1 MMKTVPRVS
10 ICPAAQEKTVKEV
23 SMKYI
28 SVPLDLEYRY
38 SFIRRDGRITLS
50 REAADPSAVFWR
62 GKYYI
67 FPSMSKGC
75 YVSEDLSHWEFL
87 SLKGLPFYDYAP
99 DVCVHGEYLY
109 LCASKRDAVCNF
121 YRSKTFPEG
130 EFEEI
135 EGSFP
140 FWDPNLFF
148 DDDGKV
154 YLFWGCSNLTPVYG
168 VELDENTMRPKGEP
182 AVLLEGRHRVIG
194 YERLGEDHFFDP
206 ETSATL
212 KMLKDKLSPM
222 LKKPASE
229 LTKEDVMKTLPPEQQ
244 EVLKKILLD
253 SPYMEGAW
261 MTKYK
266 GKYYLQY
273 AAPGT
278 EFNIYGDGVYVADSP
293 LGPYTLAE
301 NAPYSYHPGGFITGA
316 GHGSTFR
323 GEGALW
329 HTSTARISRTHF
341 FERRLGLWKAG
352 FDEDDELYCDQRFGD
367 WVHAV
372 EDAPF
377 KAPRWMLLSY
387 QKPCTV
393 SSSPEDAKNITDEN
407 IRTLWQSE
415 ERKGT
420 VILDLEKVCTVH
432 AVQLNFGDNFGSVS
446 LPSRGE
452 EEMKAHGR
460 YIDDEKFPLRW
471 YLEYSEDG
479 AQWQMWEDHR
489 SAEDDRAHPLLVNEE
504 GISLRYLRLT
514 VTEMPYSQNACL
526 AGIRVFGVCGCPVP
540 APASNVRLS
549 LEEDGEGFF
558 AEWQGNAV
566 GYNVLWGHAPEKLYH
581 CYQVLGTTTANVR
594 ALVKGR
600 PCYVR
605 IDAFGEGGVTEGETL
620 CLVP

>member
-1 MMKTVPRVS
+1 MKNILPARR
-10 ICPAAQEKTVKEV
+10 PAAQEKNVKKV
-23 SMKYI
+23 PMKYF

-38 SFIRRDGRITLS
+38 SFIQQGDAITLS

-67 FPSMSKGC
+67 FPSMCKGC

-87 SLKGLPFYDYAP
+87 PLKGLPFYDYAP

-109 LCASKRDAVCNF
+109 LCASRRDQNCNF

-135 EGSFP
+135 EGGFP

-154 YLFWGCSNLTPVYG
+154 YLFWGCSNLTPVCG

-182 AVLLEGRHRVIG
+182 IVLLEGKPRLIG
-194 YERLGEDHFFDP
+194 YERLGEDHRFDP

-212 KMLKDKLSPM
+212 KMLKNKLSPM

-229 LTKEDVMKTLPPEQQ
+229 LTKEDVMKALPPEQQ
-244 EVLKKILLD
+244 EVLRKILSD
-253 SPYMEGAW
+253 GPYMEGAW
-261 MTKYK
+261 MTKHK

-278 EFNIYGDGVYVADSP
+278 EFNVYGDGVYVADSP

-329 HTSTARISRTHF
+329 HTSTARISRTHS

-352 FDEDDELYCDQRFGD
+352 FDEDGELYCDQRFGD

-393 SSSPEDAKNITDEN
+393 SSAPEDAKNITDEN

-415 ERKGT
+415 EQQGT
-420 VILDLEKVCTVH
+420 VTLDLTKGYKVH
-432 AVQLNFGDNFGSVS
+432 AVQLNFGDDFGSVS

-479 AQWQMWEDHR
+479 AAWEMWEDR
-489 SAEDDRAHPLLVNEE
+489 RPAEDDRAHPLLVNEE

-514 VTEMPYSQNACL
+514 VTEMPYSQNACVS
-526 AGIRVFGVCGCPVP
+526 GIRVFGVCGCPAP

-558 AEWQGNAV
+558 AEWQGSAV
-566 GYNVLWGHAPEKLYH
+566 GYNVLWGHTPEKLYH
-581 CYQVLGTTTANVR
+581 CYQVLGSSKANVR

>member
-1 MMKTVPRVS
+1 M
-10 ICPAAQEKTVKEV
+10 
-23 SMKYI
+23 
-28 SVPLDLEYRY
+28 
-38 SFIRRDGRITLS
+38 
-50 REAADPSAVFWR
+50 
-62 GKYYI
+62 
-67 FPSMSKGC
+67 
-75 YVSEDLSHWEFL
+75 
-87 SLKGLPFYDYAP
+87 
-99 DVCVHGEYLY
+99 
-109 LCASKRDAVCNF
+109 
-121 YRSKTFPEG
+121 
-130 EFEEI
+130 
-135 EGSFP
+135 
-140 FWDPNLFF
+140 
-148 DDDGKV
+148 

-261 MTKYK
+261 MTKHK

-415 ERKGT
+415 EQQGT
-420 VILDLEKVCTVH
+420 VTLDLTKGYKVH

-479 AQWQMWEDHR
+479 AAWEMWEDR
-489 SAEDDRAHPLLVNEE
+489 RLAEDDRAHPLLVNEE

-514 VTEMPYSQNACL
+514 VTEMPYGQNACVS
-526 AGIRVFGVCGCPVP
+526 GIRVFGVSDCPAP
-540 APASNVRLS
+540 EPASNVRLS

-558 AEWQGNAV
+558 AEWQGSAM
-566 GYNVLWGHAPEKLYH
+566 GYNVLWGHTPEKLYH
-581 CYQVLGTTTANVR
+581 CYQVLGSSKVNVR

>member
-1 MMKTVPRVS
+1 
-10 ICPAAQEKTVKEV
+10 
-23 SMKYI
+23 MKYI

-87 SLKGLPFYDYAP
+87 PLKGLPFYDYAP

-407 IRTLWQSE
+407 IRTLWQSAE
-415 ERKGT
+415 QQGT
-420 VILDLEKVCTVH
+420 VTLDLTKGYKVH

-446 LPSRGE
+446 LPARGE

-514 VTEMPYSQNACL
+514 VTEMPYGQNACVS
-526 AGIRVFGVCGCPVP
+526 GIRVFGVSDCPAP
-540 APASNVRLS
+540 APASNVRLP

-600 PCYVR
+600 SCYVR

>member
-1 MMKTVPRVS
+1 
-10 ICPAAQEKTVKEV
+10 
-23 SMKYI
+23 MKYI

-244 EVLKKILLD
+244 EILKKILLD

-261 MTKYK
+261 MTKHK

-415 ERKGT
+415 EQQGT
-420 VILDLEKVCTVH
+420 VTLDLTKGYKVH

-479 AQWQMWEDHR
+479 AAWEMWEDR
-489 SAEDDRAHPLLVNEE
+489 RLAEDDRAHPLLVNEE

-526 AGIRVFGVCGCPVP
+526 AGIRVFGVCGCPAP

-558 AEWQGNAV
+558 AEWQGSAM
-566 GYNVLWGHAPEKLYH
+566 GYNVLWGHTPEKLYH
-581 CYQVLGTTTANVR
+581 CYQVLGSSKANVR

>member
-10 ICPAAQEKTVKEV
+10 ICPAAQEKTIKEV

-75 YVSEDLSHWEFL
+75 YVSDDLAHWEFL
-87 SLKGLPFYDYAP
+87 PLKGLPFYDYAP

-109 LCASKRDAVCNF
+109 LCASRRDQNCNF

-244 EVLKKILLD
+244 EILKKILLD

-261 MTKYK
+261 MTKHK

-407 IRTLWQSE
+407 IRTLWQSAE
-415 ERKGT
+415 QQGT

-446 LPSRGE
+446 LPARGE

-489 SAEDDRAHPLLVNEE
+489 PAEDDRAHPLLVNEE

-514 VTEMPYSQNACL
+514 VTEMPYGQNACVS
-526 AGIRVFGVCGCPVP
+526 GIRVFGVSDCPAP
-540 APASNVRLS
+540 EPASNVRLS

-558 AEWQGNAV
+558 AEWRGSAM
-566 GYNVLWGHAPEKLYH
+566 GYNVLWGHTPEKLYH
-581 CYQVLGTTTANVR
+581 CYQVLGSSKANVR

>member
-1 MMKTVPRVS
+1 
-10 ICPAAQEKTVKEV
+10 
-23 SMKYI
+23 MKYI

-261 MTKYK
+261 MTKHK

-407 IRTLWQSE
+407 IRTLWQSAE
-415 ERKGT
+415 QQGT
-420 VILDLEKVCTVH
+420 VTLDLTKGYKVH

-446 LPSRGE
+446 LPARGE

-514 VTEMPYSQNACL
+514 VTEMPYSQNACVS
-526 AGIRVFGVCGCPVP
+526 GIRVFGVSGCSAP

-558 AEWQGNAV
+558 AEWQGNAM
-566 GYNVLWGHAPEKLYH
+566 GYNVLWGHTPEKLYH
-581 CYQVLGTTTANVR
+581 CYQVLGSTTANVR

>member
-1 MMKTVPRVS
+1 
-10 ICPAAQEKTVKEV
+10 
-23 SMKYI
+23 MKYI

-407 IRTLWQSE
+407 IRTLWQSAE
-415 ERKGT
+415 QQGT

-446 LPSRGE
+446 LPARGE

-514 VTEMPYSQNACL
+514 VTEMPYGQNACVS
-526 AGIRVFGVCGCPVP
+526 GIRVFGVSDCP
-540 APASNVRLS
+540 APAPANNVRLS

-600 PCYVR
+600 SCYVR

>member
-1 MMKTVPRVS
+1 
-10 ICPAAQEKTVKEV
+10 
-23 SMKYI
+23 MKYF

-38 SFIRRDGRITLS
+38 QFIDQDGRVTLS
-50 REAADPSAVFWR
+50 REAADPSAVFWH
-62 GKYYI
+62 GKYYL
-67 FPSMSKGC
+67 FPSMCKGC

-87 SLKGLPFYDYAP
+87 PLKGLPFYDYAP
-99 DVCVHGEYLY
+99 DACVHGEYLY
-109 LCASKRDAVCNF
+109 LCASKHEGVCNF

-168 VELDENTMRPKGEP
+168 VELDETTMRPKGEP
-182 AVLLEGRHRVIG
+182 LSLLEGKQRVIG
-194 YERLGEDHFFDP
+194 YERFGEDHHYDL
-206 ETSATL
+206 AMNANL
-212 KMLKDKLSPM
+212 KLLRGMLAPQM
-222 LKKPASE
+222 GKPADEITPEE
-229 LTKEDVMKTLPPEQQ
+229 LIAFVPPEQRPVVQ
-244 EVLKKILLD
+244 KLLED
-253 SPYMEGAW
+253 GPYMEGAW

-273 AAPGT
+273 ACPGT
-278 EFNIYGDGVYVADSP
+278 ELNVYGDGVYVADSP

-329 HTSTARISRTHF
+329 HTSTARISRTHN
-341 FERRLGLWKAG
+341 FERRLGLWRAG
-352 FDEDDELYCDQRFGD
+352 FDEDGELYCDQRFGD
-367 WVHAV
+367 WVRAV

-377 KAPRWMLLSY
+377 EKPRWMLLSY
-387 QKPCTV
+387 RKPCTV
-393 SSSPEDAKNITDEN
+393 SSSPEDAKHITDEN

-415 ERKGT
+415 EKQGT
-420 VILDLEKVCTVH
+420 ITLDLTKGYKVH
-432 AVQLNFGDNFGSVS
+432 AVQLNFGDNFGTVS

-452 EEMKAHGR
+452 AEMKANGR

-479 AQWQMWEDHR
+479 AGWQMWEDRR

-504 GISLRYLRLT
+504 GVSLRYLRLT
-514 VTEMPYSQNACL
+514 VTEMPYGQNACVS
-526 AGIRVFGVCGCPVP
+526 GIRVFGISDCPAP

-558 AEWQGNAV
+558 AEWQGSAM
-566 GYNVLWGHAPEKLYH
+566 GYNVLWGHTPEKLYH
-581 CYQVLGTTTANVR
+581 CYQVLGTTKANVR

-605 IDAFGEGGVTEGETL
+605 VDAFGEGGVTEGETL
-620 CLVP
+620 CLLS

>member
-75 YVSEDLSHWEFL
+75 YVSDDLAHWEFL
-87 SLKGLPFYDYAP
+87 PLKGLPFYDYAP

-407 IRTLWQSE
+407 IRTLWQSAE
-415 ERKGT
+415 QQGT

-446 LPSRGE
+446 LPARGE

-479 AQWQMWEDHR
+479 AAWEMWEDR
-489 SAEDDRAHPLLVNEE
+489 RPAEDDRAHPLLVNEE

-526 AGIRVFGVCGCPVP
+526 AGIRVFGVCGCPAP

-558 AEWQGNAV
+558 AEWQGSAV
-566 GYNVLWGHAPEKLYH
+566 GYNVLWGHTPEKLYH
-581 CYQVLGTTTANVR
+581 CYQVLGSTAANVR

>member
-10 ICPAAQEKTVKEV
+10 IFPAAQEKTVKEV

-407 IRTLWQSE
+407 IRTLWQSAE
-415 ERKGT
+415 QQGT

-446 LPSRGE
+446 LPARGE

-514 VTEMPYSQNACL
+514 VTEMPYGQNACVS
-526 AGIRVFGVCGCPVP
+526 GIRVFGVSDCPAP

-600 PCYVR
+600 SCYVR

-620 CLVP
+620 CLLP

>member
-1 MMKTVPRVS
+1 
-10 ICPAAQEKTVKEV
+10 
-23 SMKYI
+23 MKYI

-75 YVSEDLSHWEFL
+75 YVSDDLAHWEFL
-87 SLKGLPFYDYAP
+87 PLKGLPFYDYAP

-407 IRTLWQSE
+407 IRTLWQSAE
-415 ERKGT
+415 QQGT

-446 LPSRGE
+446 LPARGE

-489 SAEDDRAHPLLVNEE
+489 PAEDDRAHPLLVNEE

-526 AGIRVFGVCGCPVP
+526 AGIRVFGVCGCPAP

-558 AEWQGNAV
+558 AEWQGSAM
-566 GYNVLWGHAPEKLYH
+566 GYNVLWGHTPEKLYH
-581 CYQVLGTTTANVR
+581 CYQVLGSSKANVR

>member
-10 ICPAAQEKTVKEV
+10 ICPAAQEKTIKEV

-244 EVLKKILLD
+244 EILKKILLD

-261 MTKYK
+261 MTKHK

-415 ERKGT
+415 EQQGT
-420 VILDLEKVCTVH
+420 VTLDLTKGYKVH

-479 AQWQMWEDHR
+479 AAWEMWEDR
-489 SAEDDRAHPLLVNEE
+489 RLAEDDRAHPLLVNEE

-526 AGIRVFGVCGCPVP
+526 AGIRVFGVCGCPAP

-558 AEWQGNAV
+558 AEWQGSAM
-566 GYNVLWGHAPEKLYH
+566 GYNVLWGHTPEKLYH
-581 CYQVLGTTTANVR
+581 CYQVLGSSKANVR

>member
-1 MMKTVPRVS
+1 M
-10 ICPAAQEKTVKEV
+10 
-23 SMKYI
+23 
-28 SVPLDLEYRY
+28 
-38 SFIRRDGRITLS
+38 G
-50 REAADPSAVFWR
+50 
-62 GKYYI
+62 
-67 FPSMSKGC
+67 
-75 YVSEDLSHWEFL
+75 
-87 SLKGLPFYDYAP
+87 
-99 DVCVHGEYLY
+99 
-109 LCASKRDAVCNF
+109 
-121 YRSKTFPEG
+121 
-130 EFEEI
+130 
-135 EGSFP
+135 
-140 FWDPNLFF
+140 
-148 DDDGKV
+148 
-154 YLFWGCSNLTPVYG
+154 GCSNLTPVYG

-244 EVLKKILLD
+244 EILKKILLD

-261 MTKYK
+261 MTKHK
-266 GKYYLQY
+266 GEVLSPIRRPRHRVQHLWRRRLCRRFASRALY
-273 AAPGT
+273 A
-278 EFNIYGDGVYVADSP
+278 
-293 LGPYTLAE
+293 
-301 NAPYSYHPGGFITGA
+301 
-316 GHGSTFR
+316 R
-323 GEGALW
+323 GERALFLSPGRLYYGRRSRQ
-329 HTSTARISRTHF
+329 HLPRRGRALAHVHRAHFAHSISSNAASGSGRRDSMRTTSFTAISASAIGYTPWRTLPSK
-341 FERRLGLWKAG
+341 R
-352 FDEDDELYCDQRFGD
+352 
-367 WVHAV
+367 
-372 EDAPF
+372 
-377 KAPRWMLLSY
+377 PRWMLLSY

-393 SSSPEDAKNITDEN
+393 SSAPEDAKNITDEN
-407 IRTLWQSE
+407 IRTLWQSAE
-415 ERKGT
+415 QQGT

-432 AVQLNFGDNFGSVS
+432 AVQLNFGDNFGSVA
-446 LPSRGE
+446 LPARGE

-489 SAEDDRAHPLLVNEE
+489 PAEDDRAHPLLVNEE

-514 VTEMPYSQNACL
+514 VTEMPYGQNACVS
-526 AGIRVFGVCGCPVP
+526 GIRVFGVSDCPAP

-566 GYNVLWGHAPEKLYH
+566 GYNVLWGHTPEKLYH
-581 CYQVLGTTTANVR
+581 CYQVLGTTKANVR

-600 PCYVR
+600 SCYVR

>member
-278 EFNIYGDGVYVADSP
+278 EFKIG
-293 LGPYTLAE
+293 
-301 NAPYSYHPGGFITGA
+301 
-316 GHGSTFR
+316 
-323 GEGALW
+323 
-329 HTSTARISRTHF
+329 
-341 FERRLGLWKAG
+341 
-352 FDEDDELYCDQRFGD
+352 
-367 WVHAV
+367 
-372 EDAPF
+372 
-377 KAPRWMLLSY
+377 
-387 QKPCTV
+387 
-393 SSSPEDAKNITDEN
+393 
-407 IRTLWQSE
+407 
-415 ERKGT
+415 
-420 VILDLEKVCTVH
+420 
-432 AVQLNFGDNFGSVS
+432 
-446 LPSRGE
+446 
-452 EEMKAHGR
+452 
-460 YIDDEKFPLRW
+460 
-471 YLEYSEDG
+471 
-479 AQWQMWEDHR
+479 
-489 SAEDDRAHPLLVNEE
+489 RAHV
-504 GISLRYLRLT
+504 
-514 VTEMPYSQNACL
+514 
-526 AGIRVFGVCGCPVP
+526 
-540 APASNVRLS
+540 
-549 LEEDGEGFF
+549 
-558 AEWQGNAV
+558 
-566 GYNVLWGHAPEKLYH
+566 
-581 CYQVLGTTTANVR
+581 
-594 ALVKGR
+594 
-600 PCYVR
+600 
-605 IDAFGEGGVTEGETL
+605 
-620 CLVP
+620 

>member
-1 MMKTVPRVS
+1 
-10 ICPAAQEKTVKEV
+10 
-23 SMKYI
+23 MKYI

-407 IRTLWQSE
+407 IRTLWQSAE
-415 ERKGT
+415 QQGT

-446 LPSRGE
+446 LPARGE

-526 AGIRVFGVCGCPVP
+526 AGIRVFGVCGCPAP

-558 AEWQGNAV
+558 AEWQGSAM
-566 GYNVLWGHAPEKLYH
+566 GYNVLWGHTPEKLYH

-594 ALVKGR
+594 ALVKGW

-620 CLVP
+620 CLLP

>member
-87 SLKGLPFYDYAP
+87 PLKGLPFYDYAP

-407 IRTLWQSE
+407 IRTLWQSAE
-415 ERKGT
+415 QQGT

-446 LPSRGE
+446 LPARGE

-479 AQWQMWEDHR
+479 AAWEMWEDR
-489 SAEDDRAHPLLVNEE
+489 RPAEDDRAHPLLVNEE

-526 AGIRVFGVCGCPVP
+526 AGIRVFGVCGCPAP

-558 AEWQGNAV
+558 AEWQGSAM
-566 GYNVLWGHAPEKLYH
+566 GYNVLWGHTPEKLYH
-581 CYQVLGTTTANVR
+581 CYQVLGSTAANVR

>member
-1 MMKTVPRVS
+1 
-10 ICPAAQEKTVKEV
+10 
-23 SMKYI
+23 MKYI

-75 YVSEDLSHWEFL
+75 YVSDDLAHWEFL
-87 SLKGLPFYDYAP
+87 PLKGLPFYDYAP

-407 IRTLWQSE
+407 IRALWQSAE
-415 ERKGT
+415 QQGT

-446 LPSRGE
+446 LPARGE

-526 AGIRVFGVCGCPVP
+526 AGIRVFGVCGCPAP

-558 AEWQGNAV
+558 AEWQGSAM
-566 GYNVLWGHAPEKLYH
+566 GYNVLWGHTPEKLYH
-581 CYQVLGTTTANVR
+581 CYQVLGSSKANVR

>member
-1 MMKTVPRVS
+1 
-10 ICPAAQEKTVKEV
+10 
-23 SMKYI
+23 MKYI

-504 GISLRYLRLT
+504 GISLR
-514 VTEMPYSQNACL
+514 
-526 AGIRVFGVCGCPVP
+526 
-540 APASNVRLS
+540 
-549 LEEDGEGFF
+549 
-558 AEWQGNAV
+558 
-566 GYNVLWGHAPEKLYH
+566 
-581 CYQVLGTTTANVR
+581 
-594 ALVKGR
+594 
-600 PCYVR
+600 
-605 IDAFGEGGVTEGETL
+605 
-620 CLVP
+620 

>member
-1 MMKTVPRVS
+1 
-10 ICPAAQEKTVKEV
+10 
-23 SMKYI
+23 MKYI

-75 YVSEDLSHWEFL
+75 YVSDDLAHWEFL
-87 SLKGLPFYDYAP
+87 PLKGLPFYDYAP

-407 IRTLWQSE
+407 IRTLWQSAE
-415 ERKGT
+415 QQGT

-446 LPSRGE
+446 LPARGE

-526 AGIRVFGVCGCPVP
+526 AGIRVFGVCGCPAP

-558 AEWQGNAV
+558 AEWQGSAM
-566 GYNVLWGHAPEKLYH
+566 GYNVLWGHTPEKLYH
-581 CYQVLGTTTANVR
+581 CYQVLGSSKANVR